1 MNNKILDILKN
12 TEGYISGEEIGEKL
26 GVSRTAVW
34 KAISKLKKEGY
45 NIEAVNNRGYHIIDD
60 VDIINEKE
68 IQDAIH
74 TEILGK
80 KIIFKDTVTSTN
92 DVIKYI
98 AEKGEKEGTVA
109 VSEIQTAG
117 RGRMG
122 RKWESERGDGLWFS
136 ILLRPDID
144 PRKAPMLTLLAGLC
158 VCRAARRVTG
168 LDVSIKWPND
178 VIINDKKICG
188 ILTEMSTEIQK
199 INYIVVGIGINVNTE
214 NFPEEL
220 SDVATSLKK
229 EAGKDFSRKELLNEV
244 LKDFEMY
251 YNKYVKYGDFSIF
264 TEEYEKMC
272 NTIGRDINVIGR
284 ETYPAKAVGI
294 NESGELIVEKE
305 NGTREIVF
313 SGEVSV
319 RRR

>member
-144 PRKAPMLTLLAGLC
+144 PRKAPLLTL
-158 VCRAARRVTG
+158 
-168 LDVSIKWPND
+168 
-178 VIINDKKICG
+178 
-188 ILTEMSTEIQK
+188 
-199 INYIVVGIGINVNTE
+199 
-214 NFPEEL
+214 
-220 SDVATSLKK
+220 
-229 EAGKDFSRKELLNEV
+229 
-244 LKDFEMY
+244 
-251 YNKYVKYGDFSIF
+251 
-264 TEEYEKMC
+264 
-272 NTIGRDINVIGR
+272 
-284 ETYPAKAVGI
+284 
-294 NESGELIVEKE
+294 
-305 NGTREIVF
+305 
-313 SGEVSV
+313 
-319 RRR
+319 